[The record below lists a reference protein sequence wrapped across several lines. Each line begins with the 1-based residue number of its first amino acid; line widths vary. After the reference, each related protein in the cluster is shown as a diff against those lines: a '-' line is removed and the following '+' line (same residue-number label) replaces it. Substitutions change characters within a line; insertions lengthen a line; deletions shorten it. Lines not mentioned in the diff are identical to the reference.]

1 MNEHYNGSQQNLSRR
16 LNLIEGQICGIKEMI
31 AEKRLCDDIINQ
43 LESTR
48 AALKSLQVLIL
59 HNHINTIEIQENS
72 NQEFKDLFMLIKKML
87 K

>member
-1 MNEHYNGSQQNLSRR
+1 MNDNYNGSQQNLIRR
-16 LNLIEGQICGIKEMI
+16 LNLIEGQICGIKKMI

-48 AALKSLQVLIL
+48 AALKSLQVVIL
-59 HNHINTIEIQENS
+59 HNHINTIVIHENS
-72 NQEFKDLFMLIKKML
+72 NHEFKSLIVLIKKML